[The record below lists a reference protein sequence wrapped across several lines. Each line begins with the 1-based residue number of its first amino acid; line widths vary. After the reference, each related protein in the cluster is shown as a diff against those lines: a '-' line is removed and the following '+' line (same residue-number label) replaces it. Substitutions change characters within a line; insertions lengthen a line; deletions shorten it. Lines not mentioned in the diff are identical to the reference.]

1 MPGPIESGRAGGV
14 GGGSGAQLGVCSW
27 SLRPSSPRDLLE
39 KVRACGVSAV
49 QLDLTPLREFR
60 WRVDE
65 TVGVLK
71 VAGVKILSGMIGFKG
86 EDYSTLKSIEA
97 TGGVRPDEHWA
108 ENLKNAEASAI
119 LAARMGLGLV
129 TFHAGFLPHGE
140 GVARAE
146 REKMVERLRQVVD
159 AFAARNVRVAF
170 ETGQESAATLRHV
183 LEDIDRPTLGVNFDP
198 ANMILYGMGDPV
210 TALGELAS
218 RVRQIHIKDA
228 RPSPTAGEWGTEVRV
243 GTGTVD
249 WSAFFSTVRRAGLS
263 VNFLIERE
271 AGEDRIADIR
281 AAAQLVRERARAE
294 LGLAPA
300 GASL

>member
-1 MPGPIESGRAGGV
+1 MPAAIE
-14 GGGSGAQLGVCSW
+14 LGVCSW
-27 SLRPSSPRDLLE
+27 SLRPTSPRDLLD

-71 VAGVKILSGMIGFKG
+71 VGGVRVLSGMIGFKG

-108 ENLKNAEASAI
+108 ENLRGAEASAI
-119 LAARMGLGLV
+119 LAARVGLSLV

-140 GVARAE
+140 GAARAE
-146 REKMVERLRQVVD
+146 REKMIDRLRQIIDV
-159 AFAARNVRVAF
+159 FAARNVRVAF
-170 ETGQESAATLRHV
+170 ETGQESAATLREV
-183 LEDIDRPTLGVNFDP
+183 LDVIDRPALGVNFDP

-210 TALGELAS
+210 TALGELAP

-228 RPSPTAGEWGTEVRV
+228 RPASTPGEWGTEVRV

-249 WSAFFSTVRRAGLS
+249 WPAFFATVRRAGLN
-263 VNFLIERE
+263 VNLLIERE

-281 AAAQLVRERARAE
+281 AAAQLVRERAKAE
-294 LGLAPA
+294 LGAALA
-300 GASL
+300 GATL

>member
-1 MPGPIESGRAGGV
+1 MPSAIDSGLM
-14 GGGSGAQLGVCSW
+14 LGVCSW
-27 SLRPSSPRDLLE
+27 SLRPTSPRDLLE
-39 KVRACGVSAV
+39 KVRACGLSAV

-97 TGGVRPDEHWA
+97 SGGVRPDEHWA
-108 ENLKNAEASAI
+108 DNLRNAEASAI

-129 TFHAGFLPHGE
+129 TFHAGFLPHGPAHRDE
-140 GVARAE
+140 RA
-146 REKMVERLRQVVD
+146 KMVDRLRQITDV
-159 AFAARNVRVAF
+159 FAARNIRVAF
-170 ETGQESAATLRHV
+170 ETGQESAATLREV
-183 LEDIDRPTLGVNFDP
+183 LEEIDRPTLGVNFDP

-210 TALGELAS
+210 TALAELAP
-218 RVRQIHIKDA
+218 RVRQIHVKDA
-228 RPSPTAGEWGTEVRV
+228 RPSPTPGEWGTEVRV

-249 WSAFFSTVRRAGLS
+249 WPAFFSTVRRAGLN
-263 VNFLIERE
+263 VNLLIERE

-281 AAAQLVRERARAE
+281 AAAQLVRERAGAE
-294 LGLAPA
+294 LGMGLA
-300 GASL
+300 GAQR